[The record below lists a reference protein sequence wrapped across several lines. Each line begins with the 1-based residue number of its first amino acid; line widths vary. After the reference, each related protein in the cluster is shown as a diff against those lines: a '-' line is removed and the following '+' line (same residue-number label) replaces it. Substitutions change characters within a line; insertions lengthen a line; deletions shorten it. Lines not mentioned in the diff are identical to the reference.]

1 MTGFESEIQARI
13 LRVRLWEGPMN
24 HRAGSR
30 GNAADSQTSVG
41 RLSLSLL
48 GGFNLRKGNRPFS
61 LPSSAERLVAFLA
74 LHGGSPR
81 RSFVAGTLW
90 PETSEN
96 RAAGSLRSSLWRV
109 RRMGLT
115 VVESSATQ
123 LWLNR
128 DARVDVHRLQG
139 ILRTAL
145 EGQRELRRS
154 EVATLIASA
163 DLLPGWYEEWVLVER
178 ERLAQLRLHALEH
191 LCERLIEGRRFG
203 LAVEAG
209 MAAVSEE
216 PLRESPHRVLMRAHL
231 AEGNASE
238 ALREY
243 RRYRQLLNHELG
255 LDPSP
260 EMEELLHS
268 LPPP

>member
-1 MTGFESEIQARI
+1 MKHRTG
-13 LRVRLWEGPMN
+13 LRGDAV
-24 HRAGSR
+24 
-30 GNAADSQTSVG
+30 DSHALIG

-48 GGFNLRKGNRPFS
+48 GGFDLRYRDRSVP

-74 LHGGSPR
+74 LHSGSPK

-90 PETSEN
+90 PETSEG

-109 RRMGLT
+109 RRVGPT
-115 VVESSATQ
+115 VVGSSVTQ
-123 LWLNR
+123 LWLSR
-128 DARVDVHRLQG
+128 DVRVDVHRLKD
-139 ILRTAL
+139 IIRSAL
-145 EGQRELRRS
+145 EGRRELRKS
-154 EVATLIASA
+154 EVARLMAPA
-163 DLLPGWYEEWVLVER
+163 DLLPGWYEEWVLLER
-178 ERLAQLRLHALEH
+178 ERLRQLRLHALER

-216 PLRESPHRVLMRAHL
+216 PLRESPHRVLMKAHL

-243 RRYRQLLNHELG
+243 RRYRQLLNEELG

-260 EMEELLHS
+260 EMEHLLETLAPH
-268 LPPP
+268 

>member
-1 MTGFESEIQARI
+1 MK
-13 LRVRLWEGPMN
+13 
-24 HRAGSR
+24 HRADPRGEAVHSR
-30 GNAADSQTSVG
+30 TPLP

-48 GGFNLRKGNRPFS
+48 GGFDLRYSDRSVS

-74 LHGGSPR
+74 LHGGSPN

-90 PETSEN
+90 PDASEY

-109 RRMGLT
+109 RRVDRP

-123 LWLNR
+123 LWLSP
-128 DARVDVHRLQG
+128 AVRVDLHELKEIIRK
-139 ILRTAL
+139 AL
-145 EGQRELRRS
+145 DGQPELRRN
-154 EVATLIASA
+154 EAARLLALA
-163 DLLPGWYEEWVLVER
+163 DLLPGWYEEWVLLER
-178 ERLAQLRLHALEH
+178 ERLRQLRLHALEC

-238 ALREY
+238 AIREY
-243 RRYRQLLNHELG
+243 RRYRQLLNDELG
-255 LDPSP
+255 LNPSP
-260 EMEELLHS
+260 EMEDLLKP
-268 LPPP
+268 LAAR